1 MSDIEIAVS
10 RLQQEYC
17 AAVMNKD
24 VSAFMRLYD
33 PAIRVFDAWGVWQY
47 DGGEAWRKCVEDW
60 FSSLGDER
68 ATVSFEDTRSYGITE
83 GGFSSSIM
91 TYAAVSTAGAVLRSM
106 QNRLTWGLRMNGQN
120 AVVVHEH
127 TSAPIGFEDMKAILQ
142 RSPGS

>member
-10 RLQQEYC
+10 RLQQDYC
-17 AAVMNKD
+17 
-24 VSAFMRLYD
+24 
-33 PAIRVFDAWGVWQY
+33 
-47 DGGEAWRKCVEDW
+47 
-60 FSSLGDER
+60 
-68 ATVSFEDTRSYGITE
+68 
-83 GGFSSSIM
+83 
-91 TYAAVSTAGAVLRSM
+91 AAVSTAGAVLRSM